1 MEFNVEHEFSSMI
14 SGFSFAVPE
23 KILTNFDMEKL
34 VDTSDEWIRTRTG
47 MQERHIANE
56 STSTSDLG
64 TEAAKKALAKA
75 SVKAT
80 DLDIIIFAT
89 ATPDTLFPSTA
100 CYVQRNIGAVNAAAF
115 DISAACS
122 GFLYGLSMA
131 DALIKGGGYK
141 NILII
146 GGETL
151 SKITDYTDRNTC
163 VLFGD
168 GAGAA
173 VVQPSDGTR
182 GIIHT
187 FMKSDGRLVDLLN
200 IPGGGS
206 RIPATHESV
215 DQRLHYIKMAG
226 QEVFKHAVTAMGN
239 AAVKSLTAA
248 GISSEELALLIPHQA
263 NVRIM
268 QATARRIKLPEEK
281 VFMNVHKYGNT
292 SAASIPIALTEAIE
306 EGRLKEG
313 DYCLMV
319 SFGGG
324 FTTGAVLCKM

>member
-1 MEFNVEHEFSSMI
+1 MI

-34 VDTSDEWIRTRTG
+34 VDTNDEWIRSRTG
-47 MQERHIANE
+47 MQERHIADE
-56 STSTSDLG
+56 STATSDLG

-75 SVKAT
+75 GVKAT
-80 DLDIIIFAT
+80 DVDVIIFAT
-89 ATPDTLFPSTA
+89 ATPDTPFPSTG

-187 FMKSDGRLVDLLN
+187 LMKSDGRLVDLLN
-200 IPGGGS
+200 MPGGGS
-206 RIPATHESV
+206 RIPASHESI
-215 DQRLHYIKMAG
+215 DQRLHYIKMEG
-226 QEVFKHAVTAMGN
+226 QEVFKHAVTAMGD
-239 AAVKSLTAA
+239 AAVESLKKA
-248 GISSEELALLIPHQA
+248 GISSDELGLLIPHQA

-268 QATARRIKLPEEK
+268 QATARRIKLPIEK

-292 SAASIPIALTEAIE
+292 SAASIPIALTEAQE

-313 DYCLMV
+313 DYCLLV

-324 FTTGAVLCKM
+324 FTTGAVLFKM

>member
-1 MEFNVEHEFSSMI
+1 MI

-34 VDTSDEWIRTRTG
+34 VDTNDEWIRSRTG
-47 MQERHIANE
+47 MQERHIADE
-56 STSTSDLG
+56 STATSDLG

-75 SVKAT
+75 GVKAT
-80 DLDIIIFAT
+80 DVDVIIFAT
-89 ATPDTLFPSTA
+89 ATPDTPFPSTG

-187 FMKSDGRLVDLLN
+187 LMKSDGRLVDLLN
-200 IPGGGS
+200 MPGGGS
-206 RIPATHESV
+206 RIPASHESI
-215 DQRLHYIKMAG
+215 DQRLHYIKMEG
-226 QEVFKHAVTAMGN
+226 QEVFKHAVTAMGD
-239 AAVKSLTAA
+239 AAVESLKKA
-248 GISSEELALLIPHQA
+248 GISSDELGLLIPHQA

-268 QATARRIKLPEEK
+268 QATARRIKLPIKK

-292 SAASIPIALTEAIE
+292 SAASIPIALTEAQE

-313 DYCLMV
+313 DYCLLV

-324 FTTGAVLCKM
+324 FTTGAVLFKM

>member
-1 MEFNVEHEFSSMI
+1 MQNKFSSMI

-23 KILTNFDMEKL
+23 KILTNLDMEKL
-34 VDTSDEWIRTRTG
+34 VDTSDEWIKSRTG
-47 MQERHIANE
+47 MQERHIADE
-56 STSTSDLG
+56 KTATSDLG

-75 SVKAT
+75 GVEAK
-80 DLDIIIFAT
+80 DLDIIVVAT
-89 ATPDTLFPSTA
+89 ATPDTPFPSTA
-100 CYVQRNIGAVNAAAF
+100 CFIQRNIGAVNAAAF

-122 GFLYGLSMA
+122 GFLYGLTMA

-187 FMKSDGRLVDLLN
+187 LMKSDGRLVDLLN
-200 IPGGGS
+200 MPGGGS
-206 RIPATHESV
+206 RIPASHESI
-215 DQRLHYIKMAG
+215 DQRLHYIKMEG
-226 QEVFKHAVTAMGN
+226 QDVFKHAVTAMGD
-239 AAVKSLTAA
+239 AAVESLKAT
-248 GISSEELALLIPHQA
+248 GISSDELALLIPHQA

-268 QATARRIKLPEEK
+268 QATARRVKLPVEK
-281 VFMNVHKYGNT
+281 LFMNVHKYGNT
-292 SAASIPIALTEAIE
+292 SAASIPIALTEALE

-313 DYCLMV
+313 DYCLLV

-324 FTTGAVLCKM
+324 FTTGAVMFKM

>member
-1 MEFNVEHEFSSMI
+1 MI
-14 SGFSFAVPE
+14 SGFSFSVPE
-23 KILTNFDMEKL
+23 KILTNFDMEKM
-34 VDTSDEWIRTRTG
+34 VDTSDEWIKSRTG
-47 MQERHIANE
+47 MQERHIADG
-56 STSTSDLG
+56 STATSDLG

-75 SVKAT
+75 GVDAT

-89 ATPDTLFPSTA
+89 ATPDTLFPSSA

-122 GFLYGLSMA
+122 GFLYGLTMA

-182 GIIHT
+182 GIVHT
-187 FMKSDGRLVDLLN
+187 LMKSDGRLVDLLN
-200 IPGGGS
+200 MPGGGS
-206 RIPATHESV
+206 RIPATHESI
-215 DQRLHYIKMAG
+215 DQRQHYIKMEG
-226 QEVFKHAVTAMGN
+226 QEVFKHAVMAMGD
-239 AAVKSLTAA
+239 AAVESLKNA
-248 GISSEELALLIPHQA
+248 GISSDELALLIPHQA

-268 QATARRIKLPEEK
+268 QATARRVKLPVEK

-292 SAASIPIALTEAIE
+292 SAASIPIALTEAQK

-313 DYCLMV
+313 DYCLLV

-324 FTTGAVLCKM
+324 FTTGAVLFKM